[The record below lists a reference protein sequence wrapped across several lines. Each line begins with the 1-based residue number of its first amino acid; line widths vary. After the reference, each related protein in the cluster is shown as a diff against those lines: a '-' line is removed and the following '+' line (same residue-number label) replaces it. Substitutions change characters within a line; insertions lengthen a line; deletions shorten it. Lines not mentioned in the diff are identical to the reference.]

1 MLDVDLNSY
10 WRLSSSGQSM
20 ALSLKKHSHIAQH
33 HAIVL
38 KARFGKGIS
47 ASWLTAM
54 GLYA

>member
-10 WRLSSSGQSM
+10 WRLSSAGQSM